1 MDGEE
6 QQKRLVHLSTVS
18 LDSTYD
24 QDESTE
30 ILKRPIRSRC
40 VWTPFMVLA
49 GLILVAVGLVLAL
62 DRGNTDHEGVV
73 VDSSD
78 EDPNL
83 TAYSSL
89 TSGEGLSAPEKK
101 LVEWLNQAHNA
112 SELYVIGGSN
122 NMSVTGVLFPRH
134 GGDTSLPF
142 NAMVAI
148 DSIGPLPRRQYVA
161 LANGR
166 GFEWVVTSLGA
177 GDIIITNDCL
187 TKSDSVV
194 FDELDSIVS
203 TANWTSSEIDN
214 EDEVNVILDEVTY
227 TVSKEEDDYFLSE
240 EVVDQCWMIESED
253 EEFELRICASVAGEQ
268 LPPTTFEDLFNATSE
283 CPQLA
288 PMATRTTLSVPL
300 PLRKW
305 YASYQA

>member
-6 QQKRLVHLSTVS
+6 QQKRLVQLSTVS
-18 LDSTYD
+18 LDSIYD
-24 QDESTE
+24 QDESAE
-30 ILKRPIRSRC
+30 ILKRPISNRC
-40 VWTPFMVLA
+40 AWTPFMVLT
-49 GLILVAVGLVLAL
+49 GLILIAVGLVLAL
-62 DRGNTDHEGVV
+62 DRGNTDQEGIV
-73 VDSSD
+73 VDPSD
-78 EDPNL
+78 DNSIV

-89 TSGEGLSAPEKK
+89 TSGESLGAPEKK

-112 SELYVIGGSN
+112 SGLYVTGGSS
-122 NMSVTGVLFPRH
+122 NMSVAGVLFPQN
-134 GGDTSLPF
+134 GGETWLPF
-142 NAMVAI
+142 NVMVAI

-166 GFEWVVTSLGA
+166 GFKWVVTSLGS
-177 GDIIITNDCL
+177 GDTITTNGCL
-187 TKSDSVV
+187 TKSNSLL

-203 TANWTSSEIDN
+203 TANWTSSDDEN
-214 EDEVNVILDEVTY
+214 EVNVILDEVTY
-227 TVSKEEDDYFLSE
+227 TVSKQEDDYFLSE
-240 EVVDQCWMIESED
+240 EAAGQCWMIESED
-253 EEFELRICASVAGEQ
+253 EEFGLHICASVAGEQ
-268 LPPTTFEDLFNATSE
+268 LSQTTFEGLFNATSE